1 VEDGNITVQQMMTR
15 RVHTIGPSNTL
26 LDATALLRRNHIS
39 GLPVVD
45 SRKRVVGVLSEKDI
59 ARALSDAGELSL
71 TPCGLLD
78 VMIHTKEKEGP
89 TRSSKEDRDDPLRM
103 FDECFRSVKVEEVMS
118 RDPLVVDPE
127 MSIDVA
133 ARMMLDRNVNRLPVV
148 QGQRLVGILTRHDV
162 LAAWELA

>member
-1 VEDGNITVQQMMTR
+1 MMTK
-15 RVHTIGPSNTL
+15 RVHTIGPDDTL
-26 LDATALLRRNHIS
+26 LDATDLLRRHHIS

-45 SRKRVVGVLSEKDI
+45 KKKRVVGVVSEKDI
-59 ARALSDAGELSL
+59 ARALSDAGDLSL

-78 VMIHTKEKEGP
+78 VMIHTKEKEVSS
-89 TRSSKEDRDDPLRM
+89 RSSSKDLSDPLRM
-103 FDECFRSVKVEEVMS
+103 FEECFRSVKVSEVMS

-127 MSIDVA
+127 MSLDLA
-133 ARMMLDRNVNRLPVV
+133 ARMMRDRNVNRLPVV